1 MEVIL
6 LKDIP
11 SLGKTGTIVNV
22 SDGYAR
28 NFLIARELAI
38 IATEGNKKRIEEIK
52 RVEQKKIEKVLKDAE
67 SIKQA
72 LEGKTVTIFAVVGE
86 QGKLFGSITAG
97 DISEALKKEGIE
109 IDKRA
114 IELEEPIKAPG
125 EYSISLKLSSNIHTT
140 IKVAVEKKT

>member
-11 SLGKTGTIVNV
+11 SLGKVGSIVNV

-28 NFLIARELAI
+28 NFLIPRNLAI

-52 RVEQKKIEKVLKDAE
+52 RIESKKRDKILKDAE

-72 LEGKTVTIFAVVGE
+72 LEGKIITIYAEVGE

-97 DISEALKKEGIE
+97 DIAEELKKENIE
-109 IDKRA
+109 IDRRS

-125 EYSISLKLSSNIHTT
+125 EYTIPVKLSGNIQTV
-140 IKVAVEKKT
+140 IKVQIEKKK